1 MKEGTIMI
9 RYYCSGFDINNAFG
23 HGLGDMFKKELT
35 NTKSMNIPN
44 LILNLPSITEKDE
57 EDIKYGIE
65 VIKTS
70 YINEK
75 VSIEKRT
82 IPEIIRD
89 EIKIDR
95 ILDKLKENKVTPVS
109 AEYVI
114 EDLLKESY

>member
-1 MKEGTIMI
+1 MSREELANIGVEYPIKLE
-9 RYYCSGFDINNAFG
+9 YY
-23 HGLGDMFKKELT
+23 KTQT
-35 NTKSMNIPN
+35 N
-44 LILNLPSITEKDE
+44 E
-57 EDIKYGIE
+57 EDVKNQKDIKYGIE

-70 YINEK
+70 YIDET

-89 EIKIDR
+89 EIKIIR

>member
-1 MKEGTIMI
+1 MSREELANIGVEYPIKLE
-9 RYYCSGFDINNAFG
+9 YY
-23 HGLGDMFKKELT
+23 KTQT
-35 NTKSMNIPN
+35 N
-44 LILNLPSITEKDE
+44 E
-57 EDIKYGIE
+57 EDVKNQRDIKYGIE

-70 YINEK
+70 YINEI

-89 EIKIDR
+89 EIKINR

-114 EDLLKESY
+114 EDLLKASY

>member
-1 MKEGTIMI
+1 MKYFFGCTFMSREEITNIGVEYPIKLE
-9 RYYCSGFDINNAFG
+9 YY
-23 HGLGDMFKKELT
+23 KTRT
-35 NTKSMNIPN
+35 N
-44 LILNLPSITEKDE
+44 E
-57 EDIKYGIE
+57 EDVRNQKDIKYGIE

-89 EIKIDR
+89 EIKINR

>member
-1 MKEGTIMI
+1 MSREELANIGVEYPIKLE
-9 RYYCSGFDINNAFG
+9 YY
-23 HGLGDMFKKELT
+23 KTQT
-35 NTKSMNIPN
+35 N
-44 LILNLPSITEKDE
+44 E
-57 EDIKYGIE
+57 EDVKTLKDLRYGIE
-65 VIKTS
+65 VITTS

-75 VSIEKRT
+75 VSVEKRT

>member
-1 MKEGTIMI
+1 MKYFFGCTFMSRDELANIGVEYPIKLE
-9 RYYCSGFDINNAFG
+9 YY
-23 HGLGDMFKKELT
+23 KT
-35 NTKSMNIPN
+35 QT
-44 LILNLPSITEKDE
+44 DE
-57 EDIKYGIE
+57 EHVKNQRDIKYGIE

-75 VSIEKRT
+75 VDVERKT
-82 IPEIIRD
+82 IPEILRD

-95 ILDKLKENKVTPVS
+95 ILDKLKQNKVTPIS

>member
-1 MKEGTIMI
+1 MSREELANIGVKYPIKLE
-9 RYYCSGFDINNAFG
+9 YY
-23 HGLGDMFKKELT
+23 KTQT
-35 NTKSMNIPN
+35 N
-44 LILNLPSITEKDE
+44 E
-57 EDIKYGIE
+57 EDVRNQKDIKYGIE

-75 VSIEKRT
+75 ISVEKST

-89 EIKIDR
+89 EIKINR

-109 AEYVI
+109 VEYVI

>member
-1 MKEGTIMI
+1 MSREELANIGVEYPIKLE
-9 RYYCSGFDINNAFG
+9 YY
-23 HGLGDMFKKELT
+23 KTKT
-35 NTKSMNIPN
+35 N
-44 LILNLPSITEKDE
+44 DE
-57 EDIKYGIE
+57 EVKNQKDIKYGIE

-89 EIKIDR
+89 EIKINR